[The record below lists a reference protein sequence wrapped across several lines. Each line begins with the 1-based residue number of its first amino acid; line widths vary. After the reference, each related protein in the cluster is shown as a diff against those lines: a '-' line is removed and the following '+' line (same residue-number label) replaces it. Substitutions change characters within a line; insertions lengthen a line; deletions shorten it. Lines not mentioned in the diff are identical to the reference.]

1 MWPDFFA
8 GPGGL
13 LYASGMPLYEF
24 MCPKCGA
31 VEEVFKRSMQT
42 DMEPPPCPNKG
53 KERGH
58 EMRRIV
64 SKFARHL
71 TMADQLAEAEAK
83 WGKEV
88 DAAMGPEPDVGK
100 YAKRYERLA
109 GGLPKAD
116 DL

>member
-1 MWPDFFA
+1 
-8 GPGGL
+8 
-13 LYASGMPLYEF
+13 MPLYEF
-24 MCPKCGA
+24 RCPKCGA
-31 VEEVFKRSMQT
+31 VEEVFKRTVQT
-42 DMEPPPCPNKG
+42 NVEPPLCPNRG

-100 YAKRYERLA
+100 YARRYESLA
-109 GGLPKAD
+109 GGLPSAD

>member
-1 MWPDFFA
+1 
-8 GPGGL
+8 
-13 LYASGMPLYEF
+13 MPLYEF
-24 MCPKCGA
+24 KCSKCGT
-31 VEEVFKRSMQT
+31 VEEVFKRSIQT
-42 DMEPPPCPNKG
+42 DVEPPPCPKRG

-58 EMRRIV
+58 QMRRIV

-100 YAKRYERLA
+100 YARRYESLSK
-109 GGLPKAD
+109 GLPSPD
-116 DL
+116 DV